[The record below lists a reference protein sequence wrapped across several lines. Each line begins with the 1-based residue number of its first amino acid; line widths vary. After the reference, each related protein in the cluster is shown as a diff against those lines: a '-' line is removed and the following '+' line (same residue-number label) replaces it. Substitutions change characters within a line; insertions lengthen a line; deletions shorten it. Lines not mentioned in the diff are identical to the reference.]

1 MSDAQPDSAETD
13 GLLRRLRA
21 GERAAFEDLFARH
34 RAYLRRFADVRLD
47 ARLRARV
54 DPSDIVQETY
64 LEAFRRLPNYLEQTP
79 MPFRLWL
86 RRIAQDRALKA
97 RRHHL
102 GAARRTANREVSL
115 PERSSLLLARQL
127 LAHGPTPSQQLDRH
141 ELARRL
147 RQAVAQ
153 LPPTDREVIVLRH
166 FEGLS
171 NQEVGY
177 LLGIDP
183 AAASQRHGRA
193 LLRLHRL
200 LFANGWESPP

>member
-1 MSDAQPDSAETD
+1 MSDAPPDAGEPED
-13 GLLRRLRA
+13 LLRRLRA
-21 GERAAFEDLFARH
+21 GERAAFEELFARH
-34 RAYLRRFADVRLD
+34 RPYLRRFAEIRLD

-54 DPSDIVQETY
+54 DPSDVVQETY
-64 LEAFRRLPNYLEQTP
+64 LEAFRRLANYLDQPP

-97 RRHHL
+97 QRHHL
-102 GAARRTANREVSL
+102 GTARRTVNREVPL

-127 LAHGPTPSQQLDRH
+127 LAAGSTPSQHLDHRA
-141 ELARRL
+141 LAGRL

-153 LPPTDREVIVLRH
+153 LPPTDREVILLRH

-193 LLRLHRL
+193 LLRLHQM
-200 LFANGWESPP
+200 LFQSGSSSQP